1 MPSRRQVDSSYSLFP
16 AEEPK
21 LDAQGLSEGAR
32 LLKAF
37 AIPDIPELKQAL
49 RGITK
54 KAPFRNMVTPGG
66 YRMSVAMTN
75 CGQVGWITDRSGYRY
90 EAIDPESGK
99 PWPPMPHCFLDL
111 AKRAATAAGF
121 LSFLPD
127 GCLINR
133 YDPGTRLSLHQDRNE
148 HDFRQPIV
156 SVSLGLR
163 AVFLWGGGKRSERPR
178 RIRLESGD
186 VVVWGGP
193 ARLNFHG
200 VAPLAEG
207 TDPVFGT
214 CRINLT
220 FRKAL

>member
-1 MPSRRQVDSSYSLFP
+1 MPSRKQADSSYPLFP
-16 AEEPK
+16 AEE
-21 LDAQGLSEGAR
+21 LNSDAEGLSYGAR
-32 LLKAF
+32 LLRGF
-37 AIPDIPELKQAL
+37 ATPDIAQIKRAL

-66 YRMSVAMTN
+66 YRMSAAMTN

-90 EAIDPESGK
+90 EAIDPETGK
-99 PWPPMPHCFLDL
+99 PWPPMPPCFLNL
-111 AKRAATAAGF
+111 AQRAATAAGF
-121 LSFLPD
+121 PGFIPD

-148 HDFRQPIV
+148 RDFHQPIV
-156 SVSLGLR
+156 SVSLGLT
-163 AVFLWGGGKRSERPR
+163 AVFLWGGGKRSERPS

-207 TDPVFGT
+207 TDPVFGN